1 MSQRWGRPPGDGRG
15 RRPDST
21 IPDGIGEADA
31 DAMTPGLDDGAD
43 LADLLPELDGSPGPA
58 RRLSSARTARM
69 VSDIVDAASAVQPH
83 EAVPVPLSPF
93 DVTRSVIFEPPAE
106 PRPRG
111 VAGRGLVM
119 AAALVVASVGSA
131 AAGVWIS
138 MRERPPAAEPP
149 RAAIAPAAE
158 REPVRRARVR
168 APAAAG
174 SVPAEAPEPARMP
187 GDAPAAGDQAAGD
200 QAADHS
206 IEAPEEPEQIE
217 EPEETE
223 EPEEIDDAG
232 DGADAADDA
241 GDADAQRPRRSGR
254 ARRRALRQRRERA
267 EREAARERAVPTRDV
282 EAPRETEPAR
292 REPLVVLPADAPVED
307 IVALANQQ
315 RKEKR
320 WRAAEALYERVMR
333 DHAHTDAAAIATVA
347 SASLH
352 LDHLA
357 DPAGALRRFRKA
369 LRLRPDGPL
378 AQEARWGLAE
388 THRALGDVEAERAA
402 LEHFLSAHPR
412 SVNAARARQRLTE
425 LGAGR

>member
-1 MSQRWGRPPGDGRG
+1 
-15 RRPDST
+15 
-21 IPDGIGEADA
+21 
-31 DAMTPGLDDGAD
+31 MTPGLDDGAD
-43 LADLLPELDGSPGPA
+43 LAALLPALDGSPGPA

-69 VSDIVDAASAVQPH
+69 VSDIVDAASAAQPH

-106 PRPRG
+106 PRQRG
-111 VAGRGLVM
+111 VARRGLVM

-138 MRERPPAAEPP
+138 MRERPQAAEPP

-168 APAAAG
+168 TPAAAG
-174 SVPAEAPEPARMP
+174 SVPAEAPQPARMP
-187 GDAPAAGDQAAGD
+187 GDAPAAGDQAAGEQAAVD
-200 QAADHS
+200 QAADHP
-206 IEAPEEPEQIE
+206 IEGL
-217 EPEETE
+217 E
-223 EPEEIDDAG
+223 EPEEIEEIDD
-232 DGADAADDA
+232 ADAADDA

-267 EREAARERAVPTRDV
+267 EREAARERPVPTRDV
-282 EAPRETEPAR
+282 DAPRETEPAR

-333 DHAHTDAAAIATVA
+333 DHARTDAAAIATVA

>member
-1 MSQRWGRPPGDGRG
+1 MSERRGRPPGDGRG

-21 IPDGIGEADA
+21 IPDGPDGIGEEE
-31 DAMTPGLDDGAD
+31 DAMMQGLDDAD
-43 LADLLPELDGSPGPA
+43 LAALLPPLDGYPGPA

-69 VSDIVDAASAVQPH
+69 VSEIVDAASAQPH
-83 EAVPVPLSPF
+83 EPAAVPVPLSPF

-131 AAGVWIS
+131 AAGVWIA
-138 MRERPPAAEPP
+138 MRERPQAAEPP
-149 RAAIAPAAE
+149 RAASAPAAE
-158 REPVRRARVR
+158 REPVRRAPVQT
-168 APAAAG
+168 PAAAG
-174 SVPAEAPEPARMP
+174 SVPAEPARIA
-187 GDAPAAGDQAAGD
+187 DEAPAGD
-200 QAADHS
+200 
-206 IEAPEEPEQIE
+206 PIE
-217 EPEETE
+217 EREQFEK
-223 EPEEIDDAG
+223 IDDAG
-232 DGADAADDA
+232 DGADPTDDAADEADEA
-241 GDADAQRPRRSGR
+241 GDANDADRARRSDR
-254 ARRRALRQRRERA
+254 RRRALRQRRERA
-267 EREAARERAVPTRDV
+267 AREAARSREVATRDV
-282 EAPRETEPAR
+282 APPEPDMPRQTAPAR
-292 REPLVVLPADAPVED
+292 RDPVVVLPADAPVED

-333 DHAHTDAAAIATVA
+333 DHARTDAAAIATVA

-357 DPAGALRRFRKA
+357 DPAGALRRFRQA

-378 AQEARWGLAE
+378 AEEARWGLAE
-388 THRALGDVEAERAA
+388 THRALGDVEAESAA
-402 LEHFLSAHPR
+402 LEGFLAAHPR